1 MDTMENIL
9 NRRSIRKYTNEKISE
24 EKIEKILKAA
34 MYAPSAMNYQ
44 PWHFIV
50 IDKRE
55 AIDQIFNINPHADM
69 VKGAQLAI
77 IVCGDLKLEMNID
90 YLVQDCSAATQ
101 NALLAIHEL
110 GLGAVWVSSYP
121 NKETVEGIRKYY
133 ELPENIVPISIVSLG
148 HPAEKVTTED
158 RFNKSRIHNNKW

>member
-1 MDTMENIL
+1 METFEAIF
-9 NRRSIRKYTNEKISE
+9 NRRSIRKYTGEKIPE
-24 EKIEKILKAA
+24 DKIEQILKAA

-55 AIDQIFNINPHADM
+55 AIDQIFKINFHAEM
-69 VKGAQLAI
+69 VKEAALAI
-77 IVCGDLKLEMNID
+77 IICGDSKLEMNID

-101 NALLAIHEL
+101 NALLAIHTL

-121 NKETVEGIRKYY
+121 NMETIEGLRKYY
-133 ELPENIVPISIVSLG
+133 EIPENIIPVSIISLG
-148 HPAEKVTTED
+148 YPAEQIITED
-158 RFNKSRIHNNKW
+158 RFNKSRVHSNKW

>member
-1 MDTMENIL
+1 MDTMETIL
-9 NRRSIRKYTNEKISE
+9 TRRSIRKYTNEKISE
-24 EKIEKILKAA
+24 EEIDKILKAA

-50 IDKRE
+50 INKRE
-55 AIDQIFNINPHADM
+55 AIDQIFNINPHAEM

-77 IVCGDLKLEMNID
+77 IVCGDTKLEMNID

-110 GLGAVWVSSYP
+110 GLGAVWISSYP
-121 NKETVEGIRKYY
+121 NKETIEGIRKYY
-133 ELPENIVPISIVSLG
+133 GLPENIVPVSIISLG
-148 HPAEKVTTED
+148 YPDEQVSTEE
-158 RFNKSRIHNNKW
+158 RFNKARIHNNKW

>member
-1 MDTMENIL
+1 METFEAIF
-9 NRRSIRKYTNEKISE
+9 NRRSIRKYTGEKIPE
-24 EKIEKILKAA
+24 DKIEQILKAA

-55 AIDQIFNINPHADM
+55 AIDQIFKINFHAEM
-69 VKGAQLAI
+69 VKEAALAI
-77 IVCGDLKLEMNID
+77 IICGDSKLEMNID

-101 NALLAIHEL
+101 NALLAIHAL

-121 NKETVEGIRKYY
+121 NMETIEGLRKYY
-133 ELPENIVPISIVSLG
+133 EIPENIIPVSIISLG
-148 HPAEKVTTED
+148 YPAEQIITED
-158 RFNKSRIHNNKW
+158 RFNKSRVHSNKW

>member
-1 MDTMENIL
+1 MNTLKAIL
-9 NRRSIRKYTNEKISE
+9 TRRSIRQYKKQKVTKNKIND
-24 EKIEKILKAA
+24 IIKAA

-55 AIDQIFNINPHADM
+55 AINQLYKFNPHADM
-69 VKGAQLAI
+69 LLTAPSAI
-77 IVCGDLKLEMNID
+77 IICGDLKVEMNID

-110 GLGAVWVSSYP
+110 GLGGVWISSYP
-121 NKETVEGIRKYY
+121 NKDTVEGIRMYY
-133 ELPENIVPISIVSLG
+133 GLPENIVPVSIIALG
-148 HPAEKVTTED
+148 YAKEEVETED
-158 RFNKSRIHNNKW
+158 RFNKSKIHLNKW

>member
-1 MDTMENIL
+1 MDTFEAIL

-24 EKIEKILKAA
+24 EKIDKILKAA

-50 IDKRE
+50 INKRE
-55 AIDQIFNINPHADM
+55 AIDQIFNINPHAEM
-69 VKGAQLAI
+69 VKSAQLAI
-77 IVCGDLKLEMNID
+77 IVCGDIKLEMNID

-101 NALLAIHEL
+101 NSLLAIHEL

-121 NKETVEGIRKYY
+121 NKETIEGIRKYY
-133 ELPENIVPISIVSLG
+133 GLPENIVPVSIISLG
-148 HPAEKVTTED
+148 YPDEQVSTED